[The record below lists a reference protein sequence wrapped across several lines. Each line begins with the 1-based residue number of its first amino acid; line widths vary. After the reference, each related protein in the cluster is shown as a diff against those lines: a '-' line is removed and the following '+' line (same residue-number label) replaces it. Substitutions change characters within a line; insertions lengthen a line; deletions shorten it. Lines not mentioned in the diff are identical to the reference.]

1 MISFVFLI
9 LVIWGL
15 VALIRDIWQKVKVAR
30 AHQRKISALSN
41 ETPSEIYEK
50 IRLIQEERRKKMSE
64 KQGEE
69 L

>member
-1 MISFVFLI
+1 MISFVFLL
-9 LVIWGL
+9 LVLWGM
-15 VALIRDIWQKVKVAR
+15 VALTRDIWQKVKVSR
-30 AHQRKISALSN
+30 AHRRKVSALSN

-50 IRLIQEERRKKMSE
+50 IRLIQEERRKKMNE

>member
-1 MISFVFLI
+1 M
-9 LVIWGL
+9 
-15 VALIRDIWQKVKVAR
+15 VALTRDIWQKVKVSR
-30 AHQRKISALSN
+30 AHRRKVSALSN

-50 IRLIQEERRKKMSE
+50 IRLIQEERRKKMNE

>member
-1 MISFVFLI
+1 MTSFVFLI

-15 VALIRDIWQKVKVAR
+15 VALIRDIWQKVKVSR
-30 AHQRKISALSN
+30 AHQRKVSALSN

-50 IRLIQEERRKKMSE
+50 IRLIQEERRKKMNE